1 MGQGQL
7 SDRHRSFIFYL
18 VHQSK
23 GRTAA
28 AALAGFAELGQS
40 AFNLTL
46 SPKIIAKIG

>member
-28 AALAGFAELGQS
+28 ALAGFAALGQS
-40 AFNLTL
+40 AFNLTQ
-46 SPKIIAKIG
+46 SSKIIAKIG